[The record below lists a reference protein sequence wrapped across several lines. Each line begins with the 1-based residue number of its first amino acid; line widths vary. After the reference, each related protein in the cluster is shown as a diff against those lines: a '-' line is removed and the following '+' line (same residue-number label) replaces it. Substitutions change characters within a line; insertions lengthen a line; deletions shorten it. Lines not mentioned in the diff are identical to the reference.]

1 MATNGVSS
9 STSAAHQSQQI
20 RPKNPAEQLQ
30 PATAAE
36 ADAKAEQAQQLQRAK
51 KSQEPLLVVN
61 DQGQTTGRIVNLTA

>member
-9 STSAAHQSQQI
+9 STSTAHLTQQI

-36 ADAKAEQAQQLQRAK
+36 ADAMTNQAQQLQQVK
-51 KSQEPLLVVN
+51 KTQEPLPVVN
-61 DQGQTTGRIVNLTA
+61 DRGQTTGRIVNLSA